1 MNRIGLILKERGLK
15 QKWLADKLGM
25 TNVMVNLYVK
35 NKNQP
40 KLDTL
45 MKISQILEVDIEI
58 LIDKSGLVQ
67 DK

>member
-15 QKWLADKLGM
+15 QKWLAEKLGM
-25 TNVMVNLYVK
+25 TNVVVNLYVQ

-45 MKISQILEVDIEI
+45 IRIAQILDVDIEK
-58 LIDKSGLVQ
+58 LIDK
-67 DK
+67 KKI